1 MLWRIISTKATRQLS
16 KGLEKSNHW
25 CEMRWHISYG
35 PVKKV
40 TILAR
45 AHRLVDNVDDLGFKV
60 LKYELR
66 IPILAGCERCHLK
79 FLTPSDKMRDA
90 DAAEK
95 YLWEKY
101 ILHDCK
107 NVSAVPRKQSE

>member
-1 MLWRIISTKATRQLS
+1 MLGASKKA
-16 KGLEKSNHW
+16 
-25 CEMRWHISYG
+25 
-35 PVKKV
+35 

-66 IPILAGCERCHLK
+66 TPIVAGCERCHLK
-79 FLTPSDKMRDA
+79 FLTPSDKIHDA

-101 ILHDCK
+101 ILHDCR
-107 NVSAVPRKQSE
+107 NVTAVPCKQSE